1 MPCQPSCSPS
11 LEVTQAHLLRSCQR
25 QAIVLSCHSAKMIQP
40 SLSSHAACL
49 GHCTCVLLVGD
60 ASNKVHP
67 LRPPRRTRSKWLLC
81 SVLESFSLFCQS
93 LEQKILGLLQLCI
106 SICNW

>member
-1 MPCQPSCSPS
+1 MPCQPSCSPC

-67 LRPPRRTRSKWLLC
+67 LGPTATNKEQMALL
-81 SVLESFSLFCQS
+81 
-93 LEQKILGLLQLCI
+93 
-106 SICNW
+106 